1 MRDKYD
7 GNNRNSARLLLLCLC
22 ISPSQFFVPLTMNLI
37 TCPVYSKRTVA
48 LREIFFIVWNDAGQA
63 HGTLGKECLLHS
75 QPGTSCSYF
84 HVPEQSSF
92 FFFPKFVFCKH
103 LEEFAYHT
111 AIFPL
116 SLFFVTLLCSQHY
129 SACCF
134 LSVMQMRTWH

>member
-92 FFFPKFVFCKH
+92 FFPPSLFSVNILKNLLIIQQSFPSLSF
-103 LEEFAYHT
+103 
-111 AIFPL
+111 L
-116 SLFFVTLLCSQHY
+116 SLFCAVNTTLPAASCQ
-129 SACCF
+129 
-134 LSVMQMRTWH
+134 